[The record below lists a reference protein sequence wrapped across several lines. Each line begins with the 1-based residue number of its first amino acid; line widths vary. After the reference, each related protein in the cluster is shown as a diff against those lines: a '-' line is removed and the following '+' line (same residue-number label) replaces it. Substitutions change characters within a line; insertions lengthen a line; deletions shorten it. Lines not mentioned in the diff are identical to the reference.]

1 MSTINEQ
8 IVTGRA
14 HRVLIDKAAK
24 LWQRISFWTKASDV
38 EFNDKK
44 TAETKV
50 GAIDGITD
58 SLASTSSRIAASA
71 KSVNKL
77 SNDLGGFKP
86 IIDSSTGRITGYK
99 TQAGAD
105 TVFPFSSGNAIYLG
119 ENSNINVKSFIE
131 LNNIPVD
138 FTKLTSANFKSFA
151 VKYRSEY
158 ACNADGVHIDP
169 NQTGSS
175 GVSYVTHSYNNNT
188 GILTISPNVATTV
201 IIKGTGS
208 CYVTARPIIAASILI
223 LP

>member
-77 SNDLGGFKP
+77 SNDLGGLSFAQ
-86 IIDSSTGRITGYK
+86 DAEGNWGYK
-99 TQAGAD
+99 PSGAD
-105 TVFPFSSGNAIYLG
+105 TVIPFKSGNAIYLG
-119 ENSNINVKSFIE
+119 IGNTFDIKTIYPNWNDLTVNNFIVGCNYITGITQSNRASGR
-131 LNNIPVD
+131 L
-138 FTKLTSANFKSFA
+138 
-151 VKYRSEY
+151 EY
-158 ACNADGVHIDP
+158 GLSMSKTYKN
-169 NQTGSS
+169 
-175 GVSYVTHSYNNNT
+175 
-188 GILTISPNVATTV
+188 GILTLGNFSKTQTDDS
-201 IIKGTGS
+201 GQ
-208 CYVTARPIIAASILI
+208 LI
-223 LP
+223 GVLNFANSFALLLLPT